1 MQSSSKTRY
10 RRCSR
15 AAIASVLLGV
25 SSGVAMAKD
34 EKAVEEAAALFSRAK
49 FDRSTTIDNKY
60 LPLKPGTRQV
70 YNGST
75 QEGNERVPHRI
86 VWTVTDLVKDINGVR
101 AVVVWDRDFKA
112 GKLIENELVFFAQD
126 NEGNVWHLGQ
136 IREVFEEKD
145 FVGAQAWLAGSE
157 GAKAGVMMQAAPQ
170 AGTPG
175 YSQGYAPSPFNWTD
189 VGRVDRVGRKTCVK
203 TGCYKD
209 VLVIAEGSTEEGPD
223 AEQLK
228 YHAPGVGFVRV
239 GWRGKREKNRE
250 TLELTEIGTLDEK
263 GLAEARAEAREIEK
277 RAYIYGRTAP
287 AELRPV
293 AQTQ

>member
-1 MQSSSKTRY
+1 MQSSSETRY

-25 SSGVAMAKD
+25 SSSVAMAKD
-34 EKAVEEAAALFSRAK
+34 EKAVEEAVALFSRAK
-49 FDRSTTIDNKY
+49 FDRSTVIDNKY
-60 LPLKPGTRQV
+60 FPVKPGTRHV
-70 YNGST
+70 YKGST
-75 QEGNERVPHRI
+75 QEGNERIAHRV

-101 AVVVWDRDFKA
+101 AVVAWESDFSA
-112 GKLIENELVFFAQD
+112 GKLIETELVFFAQD
-126 NEGNVWHLGQ
+126 NDGNVWHLGQ
-136 IREVFEEKD
+136 LRETYDELE
-145 FVGAQAWLAGSE
+145 FVGGRAWLAGSE
-157 GAKAGVMMQAAPQ
+157 GAKPGIMIPADPGSVK
-170 AGTPG
+170 GTF
-175 YSQGYAPSPFNWTD
+175 SQGYAPPPFNWTD
-189 VGRVDRVGRKTCVK
+189 VGRVDKLGQKTCVK

-250 TLELTEIGTLDEK
+250 TLELTEIGRLDEK
-263 GLAEARAEAREIEK
+263 GLAEARAEALEIEK

-287 AELRPV
+287 AEPRPL

>member
-1 MQSSSKTRY
+1 M
-10 RRCSR
+10 
-15 AAIASVLLGV
+15 GV
-25 SSGVAMAKD
+25 SGGVAMAKE
-34 EKAVEEAAALFSRAK
+34 EKAVEEAVALFSRAK
-49 FDRSTTIDNKY
+49 FDRSTVIDNKY
-60 LPLKPGTRQV
+60 FPLKPGTRQV
-70 YNGST
+70 YKGST

-101 AVVVWDRDFKA
+101 AVVVWDRDFSA
-112 GKLIENELVFFAQD
+112 DKLIESELVFFAQD
-126 NEGNVWHLGQ
+126 NDGNVWHLGQ
-136 IREVFEEKD
+136 IRETYDELEL
-145 FVGAQAWLAGSE
+145 VGGRAWLAGSE
-157 GAKAGVMMQAAPQ
+157 GAKPGIMMLADPSSVKR
-170 AGTPG
+170 T
-175 YSQGYAPSPFNWTD
+175 YSQGYAPPPFNWTD
-189 VGRVDRVGRKTCVK
+189 VARVDKLGQKTCVK

-239 GWRGKREKNRE
+239 GWRGKREKSRE

-287 AELRPV
+287 AELRPL